1 MDANFKHTLMRYM
14 AGNFSCREI
23 ARLVTDYLEGSLP
36 FRERVRL
43 QLHLGLCFACRN
55 YLRHM
60 KYTIATLR
68 QLPPDPVP
76 PHVQEELLK
85 RFRTWKQ
92 RSPQYSVQSHT
103 DSTS

>member
-1 MDANFKHTLMRYM
+1 MDTNFKHKLLSYM
-14 AGNFSCREI
+14 VGNFTCREI
-23 ARLVTDYLEGSLP
+23 AQLVTDYLEGSLTVW
-36 FRERVRL
+36 ERVRF

-55 YLRHM
+55 YLRQM

-76 PHVQEELLK
+76 PHVKDELLK

-92 RSPQYSVQSHT
+92 RFPSIFRAI
-103 DSTS
+103 